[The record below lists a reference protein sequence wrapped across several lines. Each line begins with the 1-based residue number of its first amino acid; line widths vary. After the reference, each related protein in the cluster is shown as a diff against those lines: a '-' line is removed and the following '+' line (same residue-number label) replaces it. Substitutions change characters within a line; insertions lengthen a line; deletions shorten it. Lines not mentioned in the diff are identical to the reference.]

1 MSDLLLQKS
10 MKNAE
15 ASINMEGLYISENC
29 KKLCEKLLKKEITLD
44 EYIKYVREGVL
55 INGV

>member
-1 MSDLLLQKS
+1 MNDSSLQKS

-15 ASINMEGLYISENC
+15 ASINMEGLYISEHC

-44 EYIKYVREGVL
+44 EYIKNVTDGVL
-55 INGV
+55 TNGI

>member
-1 MSDLLLQKS
+1 MSDSLLQKS

-15 ASINMEGLYISENC
+15 ASINMEGLYVSENC

-44 EYIKYVREGVL
+44 EYIKCIREGAL
-55 INGV
+55 ISGV